1 MANKVLTITEPA
13 LNSQGVRI
21 QIERDASGIRVDVRY
36 ENQGSISLGAF
47 RDTDLTAAQQTTL
60 NNLITA
66 IINKAKVQMGF

>member
-1 MANKVLTITEPA
+1 MADKVITIPEPTGV
-13 LNSQGVRI
+13 SQDVEIRI
-21 QIERDASGIRVDVRY
+21 NRDAVGVAVSVRY
-36 ENQGSISLGAF
+36 SNQSNDFRGAF